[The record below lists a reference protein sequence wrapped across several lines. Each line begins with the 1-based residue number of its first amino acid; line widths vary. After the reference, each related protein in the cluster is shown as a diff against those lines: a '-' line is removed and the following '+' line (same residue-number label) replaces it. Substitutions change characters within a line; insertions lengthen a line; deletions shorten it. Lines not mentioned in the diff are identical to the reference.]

1 MLRRGLK
8 AIALMVTL
16 LMLSIVGQVW
26 AVAQDSEYEVETVG
40 GELSRINPMM
50 TLLVS
55 VLVAI
60 GIFAVLVIAGL
71 IRIEIEKTDDNKDAQ
86 A

>member
-1 MLRRGLK
+1 M
-8 AIALMVTL
+8 ITL

>member
-8 AIALMVTL
+8 AIALMITL